1 MNLQKKIGSMCFRE
15 KKIAAVFRLEMS
27 NYYGSYHVMLS
38 LQAGYF

>member
-27 NYYGSYHVMLS
+27 NYGSYHVMLS